1 MEYTRPIVISIA
13 GFDPTGG
20 AGVLADIKTIE
31 QHNCL
36 GFGVLTSTTIQ
47 TEFEV
52 MGVNWFS
59 ADEILNQLNPL
70 LDNYLIKAVKIGIVN
85 QLSTLKAVCE
95 RIRHANPEIIIV
107 WDPILVATS
116 GKPFLEGITKTD
128 LYDCLK
134 IIDIITPNTLEAIE
148 LGGGI
153 NEMESAKELASV
165 TNVLLKGGHS
175 AIAKGTDVL
184 FHEGKEVH
192 IASELTEYHDK
203 HGTGCILSSAITAN
217 LAQGINLVQSCRN
230 GKQYLET
237 TANSNPQRLAYH
249 VQ

>member
-59 ADEILNQLNPL
+59 AVEVLNQLNPL

-85 QLSTLKAVCE
+85 ELSTLYAICQRVRK
-95 RIRHANPEIIIV
+95 ANPTVIIV

-116 GKPFLEGITKTD
+116 GKPFLEGITKEE
-128 LYDCLK
+128 LYDCLQL
-134 IIDIITPNTLEAIE
+134 IDVITPNTLEAIE
-148 LGGGI
+148 LGGGV
-153 NEMESAKELASV
+153 NEMESAKELATV

-192 IASELTEYHDK
+192 ITSDLTEYHDK
-203 HGTGCILSSAITAN
+203 HGTGCILSSAISAN

-230 GKQYLET
+230 AKQYLET
-237 TANSNPQRLAYH
+237 TANSNSQRLAYH